1 SASCPKVP
9 RGSWHA
15 GRWQRNR
22 ICHAKSLAHYEALVE
37 AGGLAALRL
46 RDDYMHAVVRGI
58 VMRECRERIGVLPS
72 AREVLPDL
80 EPPPNT
86 CFARQSTP
94 R

>member
-1 SASCPKVP
+1 M
-9 RGSWHA
+9 
-15 GRWQRNR
+15 
-22 ICHAKSLAHYEALVE
+22 E